1 MIRRQLVLAVST
13 IAIALLSACADA
25 TGPTSNDC
33 SLNGGT
39 GTQCLVSK

>member
-25 TGPTSNDC
+25 TGPTSNEC
-33 SLNGGT
+33 QTNGGT
-39 GTQCLVSK
+39 GTQCAVSK